1 MSLVSAK
8 SRKMTTE
15 TGPEFANGRKMWAG
29 ILGTLCTFVGGRYMM
44 WSNLSLGPHWPP
56 CRDCWGREPEAR
68 AAGNSS
74 SIQKEDVMLPVE
86 PPWPLGCGDVSV
98 RLDLIFSRLFRLASL
113 LCFSSPSLVA
123 LLILRCSSLLFCF
136 QNSTCSSRPQIYHP
150 LWWIYPLLL
159 SNVSAL
165 IICTVCFCSA
175 QQGASYSEF
184 DPLQQTWIL
193 WMLLKQLPVP
203 YTRGSPWSS
212 ISDVSTQ

>member
-74 SIQKEDVMLPVE
+74 SIQKEDVMLLVE
-86 PPWPLGCGDVSV
+86 PPWPLGWRCVSQIGPYFLKAV
-98 RLDLIFSRLFRLASL
+98 QTGLPALFLIPIPSR
-113 LCFSSPSLVA
+113 PSHLEMFF
-123 LLILRCSSLLFCF
+123 SSLLLSKFHLF
-136 QNSTCSSRPQIYHP
+136 FKTSDIPSP
-150 LWWIYPLLL
+150 LVNL
-159 SNVSAL
+159 SFIA
-165 IICTVCFCSA
+165 
-175 QQGASYSEF
+175 
-184 DPLQQTWIL
+184 
-193 WMLLKQLPVP
+193 
-203 YTRGSPWSS
+203 
-212 ISDVSTQ
+212 